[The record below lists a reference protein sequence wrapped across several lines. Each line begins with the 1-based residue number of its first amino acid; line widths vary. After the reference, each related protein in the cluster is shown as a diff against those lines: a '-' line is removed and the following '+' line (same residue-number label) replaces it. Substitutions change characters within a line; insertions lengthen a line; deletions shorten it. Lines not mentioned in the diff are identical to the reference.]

1 MAKVST
7 HYFCSE
13 CGYESSGYLGR
24 CPSCNA
30 WNTFVE
36 ERRATG
42 AKAESAKA
50 FHQGWLGSLMDS
62 AEQGDAAKRG
72 PGQSGRKP
80 GASSKL
86 LELDQISG
94 TQGKRVKSG
103 IDELDRVLGGGF
115 VEGSLVLV
123 GGDPGIGKS
132 TLLLQ
137 VSATQG
143 FPGPVLYVSGE
154 ESPQQIKLRAERLG
168 VSGKGIKLLPEI
180 CFERIAE
187 TIVKLRPDLCII
199 DSIQTLYS
207 EELQAAPGSVSQVR
221 DVTAGLLRIAKQL
234 GTTIVLVGH
243 VTKDGAL
250 AGPRVLEHMVD
261 CVLYFEGEQHN
272 TLRILRAVKNRFGAT
287 NELGI
292 FEMSQKGLLGVP
304 NASAALLSQRPEQV
318 AGAAVSCSMEGTRP
332 LLVEVQALTTPT
344 VYGSAQRALQ
354 GLERSRLLMILAVLE
369 NKLGLKVAL
378 QDVFVNVVGGFKVQD
393 TATDLAL
400 AVAIASSMKDLPV
413 KEHLILMG
421 EIGLTGELRAVAN
434 IDRRVTEAFRLGFKT
449 CVVPGTSR
457 SAIERL
463 KLREAPDIIYVD
475 NVAEAIDVSLSVK

>member
-7 HYFCSE
+7 HYFCSN

-24 CPSCNA
+24 CPSCSA
-30 WNTFVE
+30 WNSFVE

-42 AKAESAKA
+42 AKNGGTKTAY
-50 FHQGWLGSLMDS
+50 QGWLGDLMDEEERRES
-62 AEQGDAAKRG
+62 KAQGG
-72 PGQSGRKP
+72 TRKP
-80 GASSKL
+80 KAAGESKL
-86 LELDQISG
+86 MDLDEVSG
-94 TQGKRVKSG
+94 AQGKRVASG
-103 IDELDRVLGGGF
+103 IAELDRVLGGGF
-115 VEGSLVLV
+115 VVGSLVLV

-137 VSATQG
+137 VCATQRFSG
-143 FPGPVLYVSGE
+143 AVLYVSGE

-180 CFERIAE
+180 CFERIAV

-221 DVTAGLLRIAKQL
+221 DVTAGLLRLAKAL

-243 VTKDGAL
+243 VTKDGSL

-261 CVLYFEGEQHN
+261 SVLYFEGEQHN
-272 TLRILRAVKNRFGAT
+272 SLRILRAVKNRFGAT

-292 FEMSQKGLLGVP
+292 FEMTQAGLIAVS

-318 AGAAVSCSMEGTRP
+318 AGAAVSCCMEGTRP
-332 LLVEVQALTTPT
+332 LLVELQALTTPT

-354 GLERSRLLMILAVLE
+354 GVERSRLLMILAVLE
-369 NKLGLKVAL
+369 NKIGLKMGT
-378 QDVFVNVVGGFKVQD
+378 QDVFVNVVGGLKVQD

-400 AVAIASSMKDLPV
+400 AVALASSMKDRPV
-413 KEHLILMG
+413 KDHLLLLG
-421 EIGLTGELRAVAN
+421 EIGLTGELRVVSN
-434 IDRRVTEAFRLGFKT
+434 IDRRITEAHRLGFKT
-449 CVVPGTSR
+449 CVVPGASR
-457 SAIERL
+457 TAIERL
-463 KLREAPDIIYVD
+463 QKSVSADIIYVD
-475 NVAEAIDVSLSVK
+475 NVAEAIDVSLAEK